1 MCTQIVVEKE
11 FVVKAV
17 REFKKRYPQTSTH
30 KAALRWASKF
40 VREGCVHDNENGSF
54 TVKTVSGSQ
63 EFLVVNKMCA
73 CGIANPCAHRIA
85 INLARMALDI
95 RAATSDFLL
104 DRAEMQ
110 SELAEP
116 RVRYQTVEPQP
127 QVIAE
132 NPNDFH
138 VESEEVRAVLREQE
152 ERDAYK

>member
-1 MCTQIVVEKE
+1 MCTQIVIEKE
-11 FVVKAV
+11 FVVKAM
-17 REFKKRYPQTSTH
+17 REFKKRYPQTASAH
-30 KAALRWASKF
+30 KAALKWASKF

-54 TVKTVSGSQ
+54 TIKPTPGQ
-63 EFLVVNKMCA
+63 EYLIVNKVCA

-85 INLARMALDI
+85 INLAKMALDI
-95 RAATSDFLL
+95 RYATSEFLL
-104 DRAEMQ
+104 DRAEAQ

-132 NPNDFH
+132 NENDFH

-152 ERDAYK
+152 ERSNE